1 METQTMFIKVSSNI
15 ISHLGLIM
23 GYLSTPHHYSVST
36 NVSKQNTNPKEDL
49 YWFTV
54 GMLDIANYVQKTYY
68 LHLTNTII
76 SLEIYSAGVGRTGT
90 FITIDMV
97 LQQIEN
103 EGIIDIPKIINGLRQ
118 QRMKMVQTPVSM
130 IIY

>member
-1 METQTMFIKVSSNI
+1 MILLL
-15 ISHLGLIM
+15 SH
-23 GYLSTPHHYSVST
+23 TH
-36 NVSKQNTNPKEDL
+36 
-49 YWFTV
+49 
-54 GMLDIANYVQKTYY
+54 
-68 LHLTNTII
+68 
-76 SLEIYSAGVGRTGT
+76 SAGVGRTGT

>member
-1 METQTMFIKVSSNI
+1 MVGQTIVYMNCFNNECCKCYPYIRMYI
-15 ISHLGLIM
+15 
-23 GYLSTPHHYSVST
+23 
-36 NVSKQNTNPKEDL
+36 
-49 YWFTV
+49 
-54 GMLDIANYVQKTYY
+54 
-68 LHLTNTII
+68 
-76 SLEIYSAGVGRTGT
+76 IYSAGVGRTGT

>member
-1 METQTMFIKVSSNI
+1 MFIKVSSSI

-36 NVSKQNTNPKEDL
+36 NVSKQNINPKEDPC
-49 YWFTV
+49 WFTV

-76 SLEIYSAGVGRTGT
+76 LYSAGVGRTGT

>member
-1 METQTMFIKVSSNI
+1 MIFNAHTHT
-15 ISHLGLIM
+15 H
-23 GYLSTPHHYSVST
+23 TH
-36 NVSKQNTNPKEDL
+36 
-49 YWFTV
+49 
-54 GMLDIANYVQKTYY
+54 
-68 LHLTNTII
+68 
-76 SLEIYSAGVGRTGT
+76 SAGVGRTGT

-118 QRMKMVQTPVSM
+118 QRMKMVQTAVSM